1 MIAEWLQY
9 LLGQWEDWGSNLS
22 LVICLRL
29 VCYRINFLD
38 RHKRVRQCPL
48 STVTCSNSQSLGTL
62 NDLLWPPCWWVW
74 WTGWTWQMT
83 ICCSRPM
90 LPHGGSGVMLGWL
103 RRGCPSSTLQQV
115 HGQAG
120 PGQQNAAQGP
130 SVVPPSPTGLNTHT
144 QQVNYGSPGHT
155 YNTHNTYTLLITRPS
170 SRKTDR
176 TLTILSLHFNGHF
189 PGGPG
194 LASTSMSPYWILLE
208 LRIMVVVVTTEAIR
222 RA

>member
-1 MIAEWLQY
+1 MGAAGSCLADYAEAVLPRLYSRYMARQGQDNRMLHKAPQLY
-9 LLGQWEDWGSNLS
+9 L
-22 LVICLRL
+22 
-29 VCYRINFLD
+29 
-38 RHKRVRQCPL
+38 
-48 STVTCSNSQSLGTL
+48 
-62 NDLLWPPCWWVW
+62 PP
-74 WTGWTWQMT
+74 
-83 ICCSRPM
+83 
-90 LPHGGSGVMLGWL
+90 
-103 RRGCPSSTLQQV
+103 
-115 HGQAG
+115 
-120 PGQQNAAQGP
+120 
-130 SVVPPSPTGLNTHT
+130 PTGLNTHT